1 MKNGYNG
8 HTYDSAKLPLGTIQS
23 QNVPIYC
30 GAEYWPINA
39 QRPSLVLCRSQ
50 TKCKFSLCGNRVL
63 TCGLGYEYYQP
74 PQVQLSAK
82 DLRVR
87 QR

>member
-8 HTYDSAKLPLGTIQS
+8 HTYDFAKLPLGTIQS
-23 QNVPIYC
+23 QSVAIYR
-30 GAEYWPINA
+30 GAEYWPINT

-50 TKCKFSLCGNRVL
+50 TKCKFSLCDDKIPA
-63 TCGLGYEYYQP
+63 CGLGYEYYQP
-74 PQVQLSAK
+74 VQVRHSTK